1 MATAK
6 KTTYSSSWTVN
17 NIKSFFDSL
26 DCSLITTELISN
38 DSLTVHVNNI
48 VDLKFAD
55 GYSQVTYD
63 GTTTSY
69 SVLDNT
75 TSCTI
80 TAVYSANLFYVQ
92 FCCNYSTGRRIAF
105 LYEIVGNNN
114 YFGAVGSGTGSTSVH
129 AWYSINNIPLT
140 CIEDSGSYA
149 HGTLLNYSTS
159 LGYIDY
165 CSDILLQSSAATN
178 IIDTNFVACTEVSA
192 DQVITFNS
200 QNYYTIG
207 AHTLVP
213 IDPIT

>member
-6 KTTYSSSWTVN
+6 KTTYSSSWTEN

-26 DCSLITTELISN
+26 DCPLITTELISSA
-38 DSLTVHVNNI
+38 SLTVHVNNI
-48 VDLKFAD
+48 VDLKFD
-55 GYSQVTYD
+55 NGYSQVTYN

-69 SVLDNT
+69 SVLNNN

-80 TAVYSANLFYVQ
+80 TAVYSSNLFYVQ
-92 FCCNYSTGRRIAF
+92 LCCNYDAGRRIAF
-105 LYEIVGNNN
+105 LYEIIGNNN

-129 AWYSINNIPLT
+129 AWYSINAIPLT
-140 CIEDSGSYA
+140 CVEDNVPYA
-149 HGTLLNYSTS
+149 HGNLLNYSTS

-165 CSDILLQSSAATN
+165 CADILLQSFTATN
-178 IIDTNFVACTEVSA
+178 IIDSNFMSCTEVPT